1 MADNYIIKIEPR
13 DNGGRPALQSRPVG
27 KPAPDGYV
35 LVKAEE
41 AQDYINTFVASRGFV
56 NIEYADGYLTKMTTN
71 QEALNAYLAEN
82 PDPDPV
88 EEAYKAKTSEL
99 AKDCEA
105 AINNGAEVTLSDG
118 TVHHFSYTLA
128 DQANVA
134 EMVNAVSLG
143 ASEYTYHADGQ
154 AEQVYGKEDIMAIY
168 TTLAN
173 HKKQILTYHN
183 LLKEYV
189 GTLDNE
195 AAIKSVKWGDT
206 LPSSYQ
212 ARYDELTQTA
222 SSQIALI
229 NKI

>member
-1 MADNYIIKIEPR
+1 MALTIISIAKTP
-13 DNGGRPALQSRPVG
+13 GGSHGNMQTWNTTSPVPKTHAIWPDTLDTTLYYQS
-27 KPAPDGYV
+27 K
-35 LVKAEE
+35 
-41 AQDYINTFVASRGFV
+41 GFV
-56 NIEYADGYLTKMTTN
+56 DLVIEDGIVKSYDVN
-71 QEALNAYLAEN
+71 QEALSAYLAEN

-88 EEAYKAKTSEL
+88 EEAYKAKTAEL
-99 AKDCEA
+99 AKECEA
-105 AINNGAEVTLSDG
+105 AINNGAEVTLTDG
-118 TVHHFSYTLA
+118 SVHHFSYTLA

-154 AEQVYGKEDIMAIY
+154 AEQVYGKEDIMTIY

-189 GTLDNE
+189 GTLDDE

-212 ARYDELTQTA
+212 TRYDELTQTA
-222 SSQIALI
+222 SSQIALM